1 MSQAEYE
8 PRGDHQI
15 PAEDDSLMRQ
25 PQDDP
30 VNEPGRRAAGSRGP
44 ERVPGAPDRGRRGP
58 GPAAAGY
65 AASTVIGR

>member
-30 VNEPGRRAAGSRGP
+30 VNDPDVERLDPADPSESPARRT
-44 ERVPGAPDRGRRGP
+44 EDNEDLAPP
-58 GPAAAGY
+58 PPA
-65 AASTVIGR
+65 TPRLP